1 MQPGEGQMGNV
12 GLRSVKD
19 DRGRSVPFRMVI
31 GLRVSR
37 EIPKEARREIEDQ
50 VKADFRADRRWK
62 IELAIGLT
70 VFMGIL
76 VALLVIPGIG
86 YQPAMFALPP
96 LVVLVF
102 IWSGRRYVRD
112 RFHRVILAKEYCPSC
127 GYRLVGTPPEGDGCT
142 VCPEC
147 GAAWRLPCASASAG
161 LRERAPGD
169 AG

>member
-1 MQPGEGQMGNV
+1 MGNV
-12 GLRSVKD
+12 VLRSIKD
-19 DRGRSVPFRMVI
+19 DRGRSVPFRMVT

-37 EIPKEARREIEDQ
+37 EIPEQARREIDDQ

-76 VALLVIPGIG
+76 VALLVIPGLG
-86 YQPAMFALPP
+86 YRPGMFALPP
-96 LVVLVF
+96 LVVVVF
-102 IWSGRRYVRD
+102 LWSGRRYVRD
-112 RFHRVILAKEYCPSC
+112 GYHRVFLAKEYCPSC
-127 GYRLVGTPPEGDGCT
+127 GYRLLGAPPEGDGCT

-147 GAAWRLPCASASAG
+147 GAAWRLPCASAPAG
-161 LRERAPGD
+161 LGERAPGD

>member
-1 MQPGEGQMGNV
+1 
-12 GLRSVKD
+12 
-19 DRGRSVPFRMVI
+19 MVV

-37 EIPKEARREIEDQ
+37 EIPTDGRREIEDQ

-76 VALLVIPGIG
+76 VALLVIPRIG

-96 LVVLVF
+96 LVVVVF
-102 IWSGRRYVRD
+102 IWSGRRYLRD
-112 RFHRVILAKEYCPSC
+112 RYHRVILAKEYCPSC
-127 GYRLVGTPPEGDGCT
+127 GYRLVAAPPEGDGCT

>member
-1 MQPGEGQMGNV
+1 MAHGSRFLK
-12 GLRSVKD
+12 LRSVTD
-19 DRGRSVPFRMVI
+19 DRGRSVPFRMVV
-31 GLRVSR
+31 GLSVSH
-37 EIPKEARREIEDQ
+37 EIPKDTRREIEDQ

-96 LVVLVF
+96 LVVVVF
-102 IWSGRRYVRD
+102 VWSGRRYVRD
-112 RFHRVILAKEYCPSC
+112 RYHRVILAKQYCPSC
-127 GYRLVGTPPEGDGCT
+127 GYRLVGARPEGDGCI

-147 GAAWRLPCASASAG
+147 GAAWRLPSASASAG